1 MTEFFDIFLG
11 VMAISVALGALI
23 AIAIIAPVHMLI
35 VLGFVVFSALV
46 ALGIF
51 LWRKYYG

>member
-11 VMAISVALGALI
+11 VMAISVVLGALI
-23 AIAIIAPVHMLI
+23 ALTIIAPVHMLI